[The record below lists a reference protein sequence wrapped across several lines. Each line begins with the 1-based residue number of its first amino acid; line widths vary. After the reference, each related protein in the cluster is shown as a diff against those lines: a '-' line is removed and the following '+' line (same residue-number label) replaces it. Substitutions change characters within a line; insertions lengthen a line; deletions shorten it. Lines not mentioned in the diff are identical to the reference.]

1 MAGWLI
7 RPGWPAWRSSV
18 LGEFIRKDYI
28 SIGGDWDI
36 GDIRGMDEDT
46 MRRRLEERE
55 RRGELGSTVTQ
66 GMGMLRIIRDEMSIG
81 DIVIVED
88 GTYIYG
94 VGLIESDLRYERS
107 PPLFR
112 DDTHS
117 PHEPAYYPYKRKVRW
132 IKIMKVRID
141 ELNIPDRFKRWLGGK
156 PRDAIRQ
163 LPEERL
169 RELLVALLAAA

>member
-46 MRRRLEERE
+46 LRRRLEERK
-55 RRGELGSTVTQ
+55 RRGELGSTVRHA
-66 GMGMLRIIRDEMSIG
+66 MDMLRIIRDEMSIG
-81 DIVIVED
+81 DIIIVED

-94 VGLIESDLRYERS
+94 IGLIASDLRYERD
-107 PPLFR
+107 PPLFWENI
-112 DDTHS
+112 HF
-117 PHEPAYYPYKRKVRW
+117 PHELAYYPYKRDVKW

-141 ELNIPDRFKRWLGGK
+141 ELKVSNELKRWLGVT
-156 PRDAIRQ
+156 PAPTIRR
-163 LPEERL
+163 LSEERL
-169 RELLVALLAAA
+169 RELLVALLATA

>member
-36 GDIRGMDEDT
+36 GDIREMDEDT
-46 MRRRLEERE
+46 MRRRLEERK
-55 RRGELGSTVTQ
+55 RRGELGSTVAFA
-66 GMGMLRIIRDEMSIG
+66 MNMLRTIRDEMSIG
-81 DIVIVED
+81 DIVIVGD
-88 GTYIYG
+88 GMYIYG
-94 VGLIESDLRYERS
+94 VGLITSDLRYERS

-112 DDTHS
+112 DDVHS
-117 PHEPAYYPYKRKVRW
+117 PHEPAYYPYKRDVRW

-141 ELNIPDRFKRWLGGK
+141 GLKVSDELKRWLGVA
-156 PRDAIRQ
+156 PAPTIRQ

-169 RELLVALLAAA
+169 RELLIALLAAA